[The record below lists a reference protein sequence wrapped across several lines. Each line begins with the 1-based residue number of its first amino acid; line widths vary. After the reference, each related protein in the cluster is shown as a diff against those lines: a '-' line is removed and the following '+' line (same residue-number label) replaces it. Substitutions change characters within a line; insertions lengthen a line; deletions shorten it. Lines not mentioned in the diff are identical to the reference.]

1 MAEPSDRL
9 TSAIRALLGE
19 LLPNYLYLG
28 FHRYSVTSSNYDEQT
43 ADLQPSV
50 SASGLPVLSK
60 IPIRSNVKVELVA
73 GSSVIVG
80 FAGGNPSDPFIA
92 FLDQSTALVRA
103 KLRASGQIDIGEAAT
118 LPAARQGDMVLSAG
132 TGTQIMV
139 SVSPSGDQNPAP
151 VMTMTPLYVSFGSV
165 SSVPP
170 TFPLVG
176 MLTGIVSSGSALVNE
191 A

>member
-1 MAEPSDRL
+1 MAEPTDRL
-9 TSAIRALLGE
+9 TAALRALLGE

-28 FHRYSVTSSNYDEQT
+28 FHRYNVTSSNYDEQT

-50 SASGLPVLSK
+50 SASGLPALSK
-60 IPIRSNVKVELVA
+60 IPIRSSVKVELVA

-80 FAGGNPSDPFIA
+80 FAGGSPNDPFIA
-92 FLDQSTALVRA
+92 FLDQSTTLLRA

-118 LPAARQGDMVLSAG
+118 LPAARQGDMTLSGG
-132 TGTQIMV
+132 TGAQTMF
-139 SVSPSGDQNPAP
+139 SVSPSGDQSPQP
-151 VMTMTPLYVSFGSV
+151 MTTMVPYFTSYGSAA
-165 SSVPP
+165 SVPP
-170 TFPLVG
+170 TFPAVG